1 MASPPT
7 LENPMA
13 GYDPNGITPQP
24 QVAQAPATTGY
35 EFDPKKEID
44 PMAGKFF
51 DTVENDPRLSRS
63 AKTRLQ
69 TGYLNG
75 IDDIQAQRRKLED
88 ERLRGIMDRQ
98 SIERN
103 NMAFAEARQ
112 KQDAV
117 ARAAEQQKGVADT
130 VKGIIASNLPPEEKR
145 KQIAMYE
152 IDNAATV
159 YSDPAIKNTLDT
171 AKSLIQVPAEQLY
184 STEDMRDKMEKGVP
198 PEVVMGGDPVE
209 IGYYERLAAA
219 KEKETSDKLEDR
231 KAAVKEHRSTIVE
244 LAKEPPSF
252 LSEEKATEAGISRQD
267 PNRLKYL
274 TPESHQKGRILIG
287 LLKGPAGLAEFE
299 KLSDADKRE
308 AIMVAQRDAMMQ
320 ALQKADAISNTDKE
334 DVEADSLAFGT
345 KKK

>member
-103 NMAFAEARQ
+103 NMALAEARQ

-145 KQIAMYE
+145 KQIAMFE
-152 IDNAATV
+152 IDNAATLIG
-159 YSDPAIKNTLDT
+159 DPATRAQVEA
-171 AKSLIQVPAEQLY
+171 AKGVILKPDPLY
-184 STEDMRDKMEKGVP
+184 STSDMRDKIEKGIP
-198 PEVVMGGDPVE
+198 PEVVLRGNPEE
-209 IGYYERLAAA
+209 IGFYERTIKIGEERRSTD
-219 KEKETSDKLEDR
+219 KEV
-231 KAAVKEHRSTIVE
+231 VKEARKRESAQLVE
-244 LAKEPPSF
+244 FSKFKPEFIAEDDLPADV
-252 LSEEKATEAGISRQD
+252 SRND

-274 TPESHQKGRILIG
+274 TPESQYEARKWIG
-287 LLKGPAGLAEFE
+287 ALGGKDALTQYET
-299 KLSDADKRE
+299 LSDADKKDFIRDMQIG
-308 AIMVAQRDAMMQ
+308 IMSGKFEEMQRP
-320 ALQKADAISNTDKE
+320 IE
-334 DVEADSLAFGT
+334 DTVEENAVDSLLFGT